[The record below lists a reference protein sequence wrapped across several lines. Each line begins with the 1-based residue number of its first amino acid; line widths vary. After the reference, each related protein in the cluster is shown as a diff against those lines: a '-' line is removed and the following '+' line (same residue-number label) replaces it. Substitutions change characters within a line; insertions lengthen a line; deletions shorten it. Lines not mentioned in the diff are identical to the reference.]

1 MKIAFVYDTVFP
13 WVTGGAERRIYE
25 IARRL
30 SSKGHDVHIFSLGF
44 WMNSDEFKDM
54 PVIEY
59 DSIIHHSVGKPM
71 DLYTSDD
78 KRSVK
83 EALYFARCLLKV
95 DFSSFDIID
104 TQGFPYF
111 SCYTSYLRK
120 KDANLVI
127 TLHEVWNDYWYTYM
141 GKIGFIGKMVE
152 KGIMH
157 LTSNMICVSDNTYT
171 NMQEIKTPGNSVII
185 ENGVNISQISS
196 VSASYNCCD
205 IIYAGRL
212 IPEKHVDLLIR
223 SISIIKED
231 KPDIKC
237 RIIGEGP
244 MKDELIELADELSI
258 SDNID
263 FMNFVSNQNDL
274 YSYIKSSKVF
284 ILPSTREGFGI
295 VIIEANACGIPAV
308 TINSSMNAAKSLI
321 GEDNGL
327 VSDDNPE
334 SLADTINQ
342 ILDNNTNYKDKCIE
356 FARNYDW
363 NMIADKTEKF
373 YEKIM
378 K

>member
-59 DSIIHHSVGKPM
+59 DSITHHSVGKPM